1 VVRVNTEGFVL
12 PPVIIFDS
20 SNWTSRDFES
30 VTRYERARMPQNI
43 ATDFRYDKENTSVFQ
58 KYFIATGG
66 YCTMPEIQFCA
77 ILPLNTNSHPIGDKN
92 AQYELHRLEQ
102 LLGLRKLVTAA
113 QTANKE
119 FCTCQEPEN
128 GNMILCDATKCT
140 IGWYHKKCV
149 SLDEEFEADYWFCSI
164 CAKSHDNF
172 VVSKYDNEVFEDG
185 IHEAS
190 DMRIQ
195 RVRSLNR
202 AWNDHRWPHPSDV
215 QKIMYRRI
223 CCDIEME
230 TNQHKYR
237 NTIECL
243 EGEQHNSSTQN
254 RAILRHNPSRITQIK
269 QRFRAT
275 GRS

>member
-58 KYFIATGG
+58 KCFNATSG

-92 AQYELHRLEQ
+92 AQYELQRLEQ

-119 FCTCQEPEN
+119 FCTCQKPES

-149 SLDEEFEADYWFCSI
+149 SLDEEFKADYWFCSI

-202 AWNDHRWPHPSDV
+202 AWTDHRWPHPSDV